1 MKRYLAVLAIV
12 AVAIVPATALGVAK
26 QKHTHKLHTSLTG
39 ADLYNVGPVFTTAAL
54 AKDPAIGTGAAI
66 VTIDITSPGT
76 LKGTVYYP
84 AGSLTTKG
92 SITIGT
98 PDANGNTS
106 STGSGKITGGTGKY
120 HGATGSMT
128 FTGTQD
134 ASGHY
139 KVTVTGTV
147 KY

>member
-1 MKRYLAVLAIV
+1 MKRYLAVLALV
-12 AVAIVPATALGVAK
+12 AVAVVPTTALGAAK
-26 QKHTHKLHTSLTG
+26 RKHKVHTTLTG

-66 VTIDITSPGT
+66 VTVDISSPST

-92 SITIGT
+92 SITISP

-120 HGATGSMT
+120 HGATGAMT

-134 ASGHY
+134 ANGHY
-139 KVTVTGTV
+139 KVIVTGTA

>member
-92 SITIGT
+92 SITNGT
-98 PDANGNTS
+98 TP